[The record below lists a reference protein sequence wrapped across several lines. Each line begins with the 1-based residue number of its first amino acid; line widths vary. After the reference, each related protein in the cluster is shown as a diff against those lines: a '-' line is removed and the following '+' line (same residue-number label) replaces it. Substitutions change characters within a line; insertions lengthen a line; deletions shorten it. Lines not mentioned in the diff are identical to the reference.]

1 MDLENLKKDF
11 RRFILEQCASEVPI
25 KGKEVENIV
34 DNYIHVLTSL
44 AKVEQLKELRL

>member
-1 MDLENLKKDF
+1 MDLENIKKDF

-25 KGKEVENIV
+25 KVKEVENIV

>member
-25 KGKEVENIV
+25 KGQGSRE
-34 DNYIHVLTSL
+34 YRR
-44 AKVEQLKELRL
+44 QLHTRSNVTC